1 MTRINCG
8 INPIE
13 LTKEHLLAEHRE
25 IKRIPNCILSGRFN
39 LNGIPNTFTLG
50 TGHVKFFYNKLEYLY
65 NRYLLIYNDCIRR
78 NYNVE
83 DYSNA
88 FIEAMHKYPKL
99 CNNYTE
105 TIQDRN
111 LLIERI
117 TERIKSAKIKKLNKI
132 KNKSSI

>member
-39 LNGIPNTFTLG
+39 LNGIPDTFTLG
-50 TGHVKFFYNKLEYLY
+50 TGHVKFFYNKLKYLY
-65 NRYLLIYNDCIRR
+65 HRYLLIYNECKQRK
-78 NYNVE
+78 YNVE

-88 FIEAMHKYPKL
+88 FIKVMNKYPEL
-99 CNNYTE
+99 SNNYIE

-117 TERIKSAKIKKLNKI
+117 TERIASSNIKKLSKL
-132 KNKSSI
+132 KNKSS